1 MEILSCENVAFK
13 YNESTDY
20 AISDCTFSVKKGE
33 KIMLCGASGSGKST
47 LLRLLKRELSP
58 RGELSG
64 NITIMGKDRG
74 ELSDRESAEK
84 IGFVMQ
90 SPDSQTVCDKV
101 SAELAF
107 GLESFGVKSGE
118 IQSRVGEMAAF
129 FGIEPLYD
137 RDISTLSGGQK
148 QLVALCSVM
157 ATDPDILLLDE
168 PTAQLDPVAAREL
181 LGILDRLN
189 KEMGVTIIIAEHD
202 PEELFDSC
210 DKILYLAKGKT
221 EFFGTSA
228 LTAKYFVENA
238 LEGFLPETAKA
249 FARLCDD
256 LPLNV
261 RQGRAKLEKLGV
273 TDIPKQAVTD
283 TERAEPYALQCKNLW
298 QRYEKDSPDILKGC
312 DLGIRKGECYGL
324 LGSNG
329 GGKSTLLRCTNQFEK
344 IDSGECEIC
353 GITMTRNDENGKA
366 VYADN
371 KTLHDIRLKIGLV
384 FQNFNLFPHMSVLK
398 NITEAPVHVL
408 KQDKAQAEQ
417 TAMELLGKMGLADK
431 ANEYPCNLSGGQQQ
445 RVSIARALALSPE
458 LLFFDEPTS
467 ALDPE
472 LTGEILKVI
481 KSLAEEKMTMVIV
494 THEMQFASEISDRV
508 IFMDGGYVIE
518 NGTPDEVFNN
528 SQNERTRQFLERY
541 HS

>member
-1 MEILSCENVAFK
+1 
-13 YNESTDY
+13 
-20 AISDCTFSVKKGE
+20 
-33 KIMLCGASGSGKST
+33 
-47 LLRLLKRELSP
+47 
-58 RGELSG
+58 
-64 NITIMGKDRG
+64 
-74 ELSDRESAEK
+74 
-84 IGFVMQ
+84 
-90 SPDSQTVCDKV
+90 
-101 SAELAF
+101 
-107 GLESFGVKSGE
+107 
-118 IQSRVGEMAAF
+118 
-129 FGIEPLYD
+129 
-137 RDISTLSGGQK
+137 
-148 QLVALCSVM
+148 
-157 ATDPDILLLDE
+157 
-168 PTAQLDPVAAREL
+168 
-181 LGILDRLN
+181 
-189 KEMGVTIIIAEHD
+189 
-202 PEELFDSC
+202 
-210 DKILYLAKGKT
+210 
-221 EFFGTSA
+221 
-228 LTAKYFVENA
+228 
-238 LEGFLPETAKA
+238 
-249 FARLCDD
+249 
-256 LPLNV
+256 
-261 RQGRAKLEKLGV
+261 
-273 TDIPKQAVTD
+273 
-283 TERAEPYALQCKNLW
+283 
-298 QRYEKDSPDILKGC
+298 
-312 DLGIRKGECYGL
+312 
-324 LGSNG
+324 
-329 GGKSTLLRCTNQFEK
+329 
-344 IDSGECEIC
+344 
-353 GITMTRNDENGKA
+353 MTRNDENGKA

-445 RVSIARALALSPE
+445 RVSIARALALNPE